1 MLVGLKGRHGVSA
14 GERKKPAKLGKG
26 GGGDHAA
33 AAWVTPLTIASMSM
47 DGLATA
53 TASLRCASRDAGM
66 PFFRQLWTVETGV
79 VANRATAVVPPRAS
93 IT

>member
-1 MLVGLKGRHGVSA
+1 MLIGLKGRHGVSA
-14 GERKKPAKLGKG
+14 GERGEPAKLGKG

-33 AAWVTPLTIASMSM
+33 AACVAPLTIASMST
-47 DGLATA
+47 DGLAAA
-53 TASLRCASRDAGM
+53 TANFRCASRDAGM

-79 VANRATAVVPPRAS
+79 VAKRATAVVPPRAS